1 MLGSRFVK
9 CDARVHETR
18 PGPMGASAVQPM
30 IDAWKSL
37 TQVLFVSLHYFL
49 VRYFTN
55 LASLENPTA
64 VNSTMDTQ
72 EMTA

>member
-1 MLGSRFVK
+1 
-9 CDARVHETR
+9 
-18 PGPMGASAVQPM
+18 MGASAVQPM

-37 TQVLFVSLHYFL
+37 TQVLFVSLRYFL
-49 VRYFTN
+49 DRYFTN